1 MSQRFWSQMNQSTKK
16 SINGFRRVSLITV
29 VAVYFLILVGGIV
42 RSTGSGM
49 GCPDWPKCFGSVVP
63 PTSVDQ
69 LPKNYQEIYLQ
80 KRIAKNERFVAS
92 LEKFGF
98 KETANRI
105 ANDKS
110 ILIEEEFNAVKTWI
124 EYINRLIGVAIGLL
138 IVLTVWKSL
147 SLWSVDKI
155 IPLFSIASLVL
166 VVFQAWIGSLVVS
179 TNLLTWMI
187 TLHMVLAL
195 VLVAFL
201 IYAYYRSE
209 RLLKD
214 NVVKQPSIPS
224 KIKVMLG
231 AAIVLMVIQ
240 VVLGTQVREQ
250 IDQISS
256 SLGNMLREEWVD
268 RVGLNFLIHRS
279 FSILILGTNLLY
291 FFWIFKYT
299 TRKSIVNIWSQ
310 ALVLLVILEIV
321 TGIGMAYY
329 GIPAFLQ
336 PIHLLIGSLIVGLQF
351 LLLLQIKDPIQLG
364 LK

>member
-1 MSQRFWSQMNQSTKK
+1 MSQSTKQIVN
-16 SINGFRRVSLITV
+16 SFRRVSLYTV
-29 VAVYFLILVGGIV
+29 VAVYFLILVGGVV

-49 GCPDWPKCFGSVVP
+49 GCPDWPKCFGSLVP

-69 LPKNYQEIYLQ
+69 LPVNYQEIYLQ

-92 LEKFGF
+92 LEKLGF
-98 KETANRI
+98 TETAERI
-105 ANDKS
+105 AEDKS
-110 ILIEEEFNAVKTWI
+110 ILIEEEFNALKTWI

-147 SLWSVDKI
+147 PLWKIDKV
-155 IPLFSIASLVL
+155 IPLISFASLVL
-166 VVFQAWIGSLVVS
+166 VIFQAWIGSLVVS

-187 TLHMVLAL
+187 TFHMILAL
-195 VLVAFL
+195 VLVALL
-201 IYAYYRSE
+201 IYVYHRSE
-209 RLLKD
+209 KLLKAG
-214 NVVKQPSIPS
+214 VVNQRTIPG
-224 KIKVMLG
+224 KIKWILIS
-231 AAIVLMVIQ
+231 AIVLMVIQ

-279 FSILILGTNLLY
+279 FSIFILGTNLLY

-299 TRKSIVNIWSQ
+299 ARKSIVNLWSQ

-336 PIHLLIGSLIVGLQF
+336 PLHLLIGSLIIGVQH
-351 LLLLQIKDPIQLG
+351 LLLLQIKDPIQFG
-364 LK
+364 LKENKS